1 MAIAIRK
8 PDEITKLKR
17 AGEIVGNTLQYLQNL
32 IKPGMTLKEIDT
44 LGENYIREQGAI
56 PSFKG
61 LYGFTGS
68 VCTSLNEVCIHGVP
82 DNTMVQEGDILGL
95 DIGTKLDGYFGD
107 AAITMAVGNVSS
119 EDEALIAC
127 SKEALY
133 HAIESIKPGM
143 RFKELTKLL
152 EEYITNAGFVPLRD
166 YCGHG
171 IGTKPHDEPNIP
183 NYLEGKANQG
193 PKIKNGMVFCLEPM
207 VCQKSGHPVLL
218 EDQWSVVSEDGLRTS
233 HYEHQVAVIDGKAV
247 ILTEASNVEMHKGI

>member
-1 MAIAIRK
+1 MAIALRK
-8 PDEITKLKR
+8 TDEIAKLR
-17 AGEIVGNTLQYLQNL
+17 AAGKIVVLTLKYLQNL
-32 IKPGMTLKEIDT
+32 VKPGMTLKEIDT
-44 LGENYIREQGAI
+44 LGEAYVREHGAV

-82 DNTMVQEGDILGL
+82 DDTVIQDGDVLGL

-107 AAITMAVGNVSS
+107 AAISMAVGNISD
-119 EDEALIAC
+119 EDQALIDC
-127 SKEALY
+127 SKGALY
-133 HAIESIKPGM
+133 HAIENIREGM

-152 EEYITNAGFVPLRD
+152 EDYITEAGYVPLRD

-207 VCQKSGHPVLL
+207 VCQKSGTPVLL
-218 EDQWSVVSEDGLRTS
+218 EDQWSVLSDDGLRTA
-233 HYEHQVAVIDGKAV
+233 HYEHQVAIVDGRAV
-247 ILTEASNVEMHKGI
+247 ILTEA

>member
-8 PDEITKLKR
+8 PDEIAKLKS
-17 AGEIVGNTLQYLQNL
+17 AGEIVGKTLQYLQNL
-32 IKPGMTLKEIDT
+32 IQPGMTLKEIDT
-44 LGENYIREQGAI
+44 LGETFIREHGAE

-82 DNTMVQEGDILGL
+82 DNTIIQDGDVLGL
-95 DIGTKLDGYFGD
+95 DIGTKLEGYYGD
-107 AAITMAVGNVSS
+107 AAITMAVGEISA

-127 SKEALY
+127 SKGALY
-133 HAIESIKPGM
+133 HAIENIKEGM
-143 RFKELTKLL
+143 RFKEVTKLL
-152 EEYITNAGFVPLRD
+152 EDYITQAGFVPLRD

-183 NYLEGKANQG
+183 NYLEGKPNQG

-207 VCQKSGHPVLL
+207 VCQKSGQPVLL
-218 EDQWSVVSEDGLRTS
+218 EDQWSVISDDQLRTS
-233 HYEHQVAVIDGKAV
+233 HYEHQVAVVDGKAI
-247 ILTEASNVEMHKGI
+247 ILTEA

>member
-8 PDEITKLKR
+8 LDEIAKLKR
-17 AGEIVGNTLQYLQNL
+17 AGEIVGKTLQYLQNT

-44 LGENYIREQGAI
+44 LGDAFVREHGAI

-68 VCTSLNEVCIHGVP
+68 VCTSLNKVCIHGVP
-82 DNTMVQEGDILGL
+82 TDTVIKEGDILGL
-95 DIGTKLDGYFGD
+95 DIGTKLDGYYGD
-107 AAITMAVGNVSS
+107 AAVTMAVGKISA

-127 SKEALY
+127 SKDALY
-133 HAIESIKPGM
+133 HAIASIKVGM
-143 RFKELTKLL
+143 RFKELTKTL
-152 EEYITNAGFVPLRD
+152 EDFITERGFVPLRD

-183 NYLEGKANQG
+183 NYLEGKPNQG

-207 VCQKSGHPVLL
+207 VCQKSGKPVLL
-218 EDQWSVVSEDGLRTS
+218 EDQWSVISEDQLHTS
-233 HYEHQVAVIDGKAV
+233 HYEHQVAVVDGKAV
-247 ILTEASNVEMHKGI
+247 ILTEA

>member
-8 PDEITKLKR
+8 PDEIAKLKR
-17 AGEIVGNTLQYLQNL
+17 AGEIVGKTLQYLQNT
-32 IKPGMTLKEIDT
+32 IKPGMTLLEIDA
-44 LGENYIREQGAI
+44 LGEAYVREHGAE

-82 DNTMVQEGDILGL
+82 TDTVVKEGDILGL

-107 AAITMAVGNVSS
+107 AAITMPVGKISA
-119 EDEALIAC
+119 EDEALIEC
-127 SKEALY
+127 SKGALY
-133 HAIESIKPGM
+133 HAIDSIKVGM
-143 RFKELTKLL
+143 RFKELTKIL
-152 EEYITNAGFVPLRD
+152 EEYIVSAGFVPLRD

-183 NYLEGKANQG
+183 NYLEGKTNQG

-207 VCQKSGHPVLL
+207 VCQKSGTPVLL
-218 EDQWSVVSEDGLRTS
+218 DDKWSVVSEDKLRS
-233 HYEHQVAVIDGKAV
+233 AHYEHQVAVVDGKAI
-247 ILTEASNVEMHKGI
+247 ILTEA